1 MNLMFRLVYGT
12 ACRSTH
18 HKFAM
23 DALRRL
29 PSDLQLPW
37 TRAFLLHYQDYLRGS
52 KDPDDRFRDF
62 TNHVLHVGD
71 NYWGGAPAAARKW
84 YDIAR
89 AALAQRDWTPA
100 IHACGVLSH
109 YVTDP
114 VMPFHTAQSD
124 RETVIH
130 RACEWSICKSY
141 DSIHQ
146 VTLLR
151 VGYPTI
157 ELTNDDDWLEQAIRL
172 GAECGYHHYDDLIEH
187 YQFDRGVKDPP
198 AGLDPVCR
206 EILAKLFGV
215 SIQLWAEILTRLIRE
230 ANVSPPQED
239 LAIPTLFAALD
250 APQRWVVSKFADA
263 QEREL
268 VRAIYDEWKQTGTV
282 VKNLPLDD
290 QMVQRA
296 YEEEVLGDEEGRW
309 RSATEETRPLPAI
322 WRAAAPSVALSAS
335 AAKPVA
341 AKPAAAK
348 PLERV
353 SERSSE
359 AKVLPPGAH
368 GVPRPHFI
376 SEKTTRPFE
385 ASKLEETKPMEP
397 KVSTP
402 SNSSSSSTRSVPSHV
417 GGVSR
422 PADVSKPT
430 PSTKTPDRKPIE
442 APKPTFSA
450 SLGDVRTPES
460 GKSSRLSQTQVGQI
474 KPEPVKLAKNETQ
487 LPAKPVVSKPVT
499 SQGKPVA
506 TQSVATQPA
515 ATSKPQ
521 ASSNKPSTSASSSLK
536 FYLELD
542 DDVEAAPSIGPKTAK
557 RLAKAGI
564 RSVRDLLRADP
575 ETVADALDARW
586 VTTDIVI
593 DWQDQARLVC
603 SIPGLRGHDAQL
615 LVACDRRMPHDVASA
630 QVDDLLR
637 EVLTFAG
644 TPQGQGI
651 LRNGKEPD
659 RDEVSSWI
667 QAARQSRTVKAA

>member
-23 DALRRL
+23 DSLRRL
-29 PSDLQLPW
+29 PMDLQLPW

-89 AALAQRDWTPA
+89 TSLAQRDWTPA

-157 ELTNDDDWLEQAIRL
+157 ELSNDDDWLEQAIRM

-215 SIQLWAEILTRLIRE
+215 SIQLWAEILARLLRE
-230 ANVSPPQED
+230 ANVTPPQED

-290 QMVQRA
+290 RMVQKA
-296 YEEEVLGDEEGRW
+296 YEDEVLGDESGRW
-309 RSATEETRPLPAI
+309 KSASEETKPLPAL
-322 WRAAAPSVALSAS
+322 WRATTPSVVLPATAPKPSAKS
-335 AAKPVA
+335 TVTRPIEKVA
-341 AKPAAAK
+341 EPKT
-348 PLERV
+348 
-353 SERSSE
+353 
-359 AKVLPPGAH
+359 LPPGAH

-376 SEKTTRPFE
+376 SEKTTRVSD
-385 ASKLEETKPMEP
+385 AAKLEDTKPIEP
-397 KVSTP
+397 KAIVAP
-402 SNSSSSSTRSVPSHV
+402 
-417 GGVSR
+417 SR
-422 PADVSKPT
+422 PAPPARPVTTPEVVAPKPIEVSKPT
-430 PSTKTPDRKPIE
+430 PPVKAQESKPVE
-442 APKPTFSA
+442 APKPTYSA
-450 SLGDVRTPES
+450 SLGDVRTPEPT
-460 GKSSRLSQTQVGQI
+460 KASRLAQTQVGQI
-474 KPEPVKLAKNETQ
+474 KAEPVKLAKTETSASVT
-487 LPAKPVVSKPVT
+487 PVAAKPVS
-499 SQGKPVA
+499 SQPVA
-506 TQSVATQPA
+506 APQPA
-515 ATSKPQ
+515 AASKAP
-521 ASSNKPSTSASSSLK
+521 APSNKPTSPAASNLK
-536 FYLELD
+536 FHLELD

-557 RLAKAGI
+557 RLAKAGV
-564 RSVRDLLRADP
+564 RTVRDLLRADP

-615 LVACDRRMPHDVASA
+615 LVACDRRMPHDVGSA
-630 QVDDLLR
+630 QVDELLR

-651 LRNGKEPD
+651 LRSGKEPD